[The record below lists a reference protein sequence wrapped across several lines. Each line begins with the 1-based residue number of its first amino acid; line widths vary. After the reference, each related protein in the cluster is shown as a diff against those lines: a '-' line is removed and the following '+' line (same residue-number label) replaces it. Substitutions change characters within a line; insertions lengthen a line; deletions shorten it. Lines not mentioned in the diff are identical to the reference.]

1 MPLNTRM
8 PSGAISRG
16 LGSLRRRGTPRG
28 RGFPPSETRRGG
40 RSTRMGSPPGS
51 DYGSPPSPPPRRS
64 GGLAS
69 LGRSNQTRAGARR
82 ASPPGPLSRVQQDLL
97 RSAQQ
102 HRAEGGTSRDNW
114 ATLDALTAQHGDLY
128 GQRQRRAP
136 PPGQMPSQMMRNG
149 GSMAN
154 AVDPAN
160 LSPEILEMI
169 EELIASGEL
178 GEDLNLSVLPDKVSR
193 ARLENDAI
201 EASALV
207 RDRDTKSRLEN
218 LRNRQG
224 RNNQFVPRLSR
235 GGVPMLANGQAVPPQ
250 IAKTGGAR
258 LDAMR
263 GAGGPPM
270 GGPPMGG
277 PPPPPMAPPPMAPPP
292 QLAGGM
298 PPMMPREEEPIEEE
312 GGISGLPTAIVDTL
326 VSNTSG
332 VDEALAVLDEARN
345 ELISIAGEEDVA
357 MEDEG
362 MLMGEEE
369 EIGGMLEAML
379 G

>member
-8 PSGAISRG
+8 PAGAMSRG

-28 RGFPPSETRRGG
+28 RGLPPSETRRGG
-40 RSTRMGSPPGS
+40 RSTRMGSPP
-51 DYGSPPSPPPRRS
+51 RRS

-69 LGRSNQTRAGARR
+69 LGRSNQTMAGARR

-149 GSMAN
+149 GS
-154 AVDPAN
+154 PGGL
-160 LSPEILEMI
+160 LSPEVMEMI

-178 GEDLNLSVLPDKVSR
+178 GRNKPDWVDDKVTN
-193 ARLENDAI
+193 ARIENDAI
-201 EASALV
+201 EMSSSTDDDI
-207 RDRDTKSRLEN
+207 RRRLRE
-218 LRNRQG
+218 LRERQR
-224 RNNQFVPRLSR
+224 RNNQVVPRLSR

-357 MEDEG
+357 MADEG

>member
-1 MPLNTRM
+1 
-8 PSGAISRG
+8 
-16 LGSLRRRGTPRG
+16 
-28 RGFPPSETRRGG
+28 
-40 RSTRMGSPPGS
+40 
-51 DYGSPPSPPPRRS
+51 
-64 GGLAS
+64 
-69 LGRSNQTRAGARR
+69 
-82 ASPPGPLSRVQQDLL
+82 
-97 RSAQQ
+97 
-102 HRAEGGTSRDNW
+102 
-114 ATLDALTAQHGDLY
+114 
-128 GQRQRRAP
+128 
-136 PPGQMPSQMMRNG
+136 
-149 GSMAN
+149 
-154 AVDPAN
+154 
-160 LSPEILEMI
+160 MI

-207 RDRDTKSRLEN
+207 RDRDTRNTVRE
-218 LRNRQG
+218 LRERQG
-224 RNNQFVPRLSR
+224 RKNQFVPRLSR

-357 MEDEG
+357 MADEE

-369 EIGGMLEAML
+369 DIGGMLEAML

>member
-1 MPLNTRM
+1 MPLNTRI
-8 PSGAISRG
+8 PSGAMSRG
-16 LGSLRRRGTPRG
+16 LGSLRRRRGTPR
-28 RGFPPSETRRGG
+28 RRELPPSLR
-40 RSTRMGSPPGS
+40 RMGGE
-51 DYGSPPSPPPRRS
+51 DTTIAPPPRRS

-69 LGRSNQTRAGARR
+69 LSRGQRS
-82 ASPPGPLSRVQQDLL
+82 LL
-97 RSAQQ
+97 RGAQEHARNTGQ
-102 HRAEGGTSRDNW
+102 NPAALQE
-114 ATLDALTAQHGDLY
+114 LTARHGNMLPS
-128 GQRQRRAP
+128 RP
-136 PPGQMPSQMMRNG
+136 PPPPRQMPSQMMRNG
-149 GSMAN
+149 GS
-154 AVDPAN
+154 PAN
-160 LSPEILEMI
+160 RLLS
-169 EELIASGEL
+169 
-178 GEDLNLSVLPDKVSR
+178 
-193 ARLENDAI
+193 
-201 EASALV
+201 
-207 RDRDTKSRLEN
+207 
-218 LRNRQG
+218 
-224 RNNQFVPRLSR
+224 LSR

>member
-8 PSGAISRG
+8 PAGAISRG
-16 LGSLRRRGTPRG
+16 LGSLRRRGTPQG
-28 RGFPPSETRRGG
+28 RGLPPSEIRRGS
-40 RSTRMGSPPGS
+40 RSTRMGS
-51 DYGSPPSPPPRRS
+51 PPRRS

-69 LGRSNQTRAGARR
+69 LGRSNQTMAGARR

-128 GQRQRRAP
+128 GQRQRRPSP
-136 PPGQMPSQMMRNG
+136 PPRQMPSQMMRNG

-178 GEDLNLSVLPDKVSR
+178 GEDLNLSILDDKVSS

-201 EASALV
+201 EASSLV
-207 RDRDTKSRLEN
+207 RDRDTRN
-218 LRNRQG
+218 TVRDLRERQG
-224 RNNQFVPRLSR
+224 RKNQFVPRLSR

-263 GAGGPPM
+263 GAGGPPMGGPPM

-357 MEDEG
+357 MADEE

>member
-1 MPLNTRM
+1 MPLNTRI
-8 PSGAISRG
+8 PSGAMSRG
-16 LGSLRRRGTPRG
+16 LGSLRRRGTPR
-28 RGFPPSETRRGG
+28 RRELPPSLR
-40 RSTRMGSPPGS
+40 RMGGE
-51 DYGSPPSPPPRRS
+51 DTTIAPPPRRS

-69 LGRSNQTRAGARR
+69 LGRSNQTMAGARR

-128 GQRQRRAP
+128 GQRQRRPSP
-136 PPGQMPSQMMRNG
+136 PPRQMPSQMMRNG

-357 MEDEG
+357 MADEE

-369 EIGGMLEAML
+369 DIGGMLEAML

>member
-1 MPLNTRM
+1 MPLNTRI
-8 PSGAISRG
+8 PSGAMSRG
-16 LGSLRRRGTPRG
+16 LGSLRRRGTPR
-28 RGFPPSETRRGG
+28 RRELPPSLR
-40 RSTRMGSPPGS
+40 RMGGE
-51 DYGSPPSPPPRRS
+51 DTTIAPPPRRS

-69 LGRSNQTRAGARR
+69 LGRSNQTMAGARR

-128 GQRQRRAP
+128 GQRQRRPSP
-136 PPGQMPSQMMRNG
+136 PPRQMPSQMMRNG
-149 GSMAN
+149 GA
-154 AVDPAN
+154 PGGL
-160 LSPEILEMI
+160 LSPEVMETI

-178 GEDLNLSVLPDKVSR
+178 GRDKDEWLEEKVNN
-193 ARLENDAI
+193 ARIENDLI
-201 EASALV
+201 EMSSSTDDDI
-207 RDRDTKSRLEN
+207 RRRLRE
-218 LRNRQG
+218 LREDQR

-357 MEDEG
+357 MADEE

-369 EIGGMLEAML
+369 DIGGMLEAML

>member
-1 MPLNTRM
+1 
-8 PSGAISRG
+8 
-16 LGSLRRRGTPRG
+16 
-28 RGFPPSETRRGG
+28 
-40 RSTRMGSPPGS
+40 
-51 DYGSPPSPPPRRS
+51 
-64 GGLAS
+64 
-69 LGRSNQTRAGARR
+69 
-82 ASPPGPLSRVQQDLL
+82 
-97 RSAQQ
+97 
-102 HRAEGGTSRDNW
+102 
-114 ATLDALTAQHGDLY
+114 
-128 GQRQRRAP
+128 
-136 PPGQMPSQMMRNG
+136 
-149 GSMAN
+149 
-154 AVDPAN
+154 
-160 LSPEILEMI
+160 
-169 EELIASGEL
+169 
-178 GEDLNLSVLPDKVSR
+178 
-193 ARLENDAI
+193 
-201 EASALV
+201 
-207 RDRDTKSRLEN
+207 
-218 LRNRQG
+218 
-224 RNNQFVPRLSR
+224 
-235 GGVPMLANGQAVPPQ
+235 MLANGQAVPPQ

-357 MEDEG
+357 MADEG

>member
-1 MPLNTRM
+1 MPLNTRI
-8 PSGAISRG
+8 PSGAMSRG
-16 LGSLRRRGTPRG
+16 LGSLRRRRGTPRG
-28 RGFPPSETRRGG
+28 RGLPPSETRRGG
-40 RSTRMGSPPGS
+40 RSTRMGSPP
-51 DYGSPPSPPPRRS
+51 RRS

-69 LGRSNQTRAGARR
+69 L
-82 ASPPGPLSRVQQDLL
+82 SRGQQSLL
-97 RSAQQ
+97 RGAQEHARNTGQ
-102 HRAEGGTSRDNW
+102 NPAALQE
-114 ATLDALTAQHGDLY
+114 LTARHGNMLPS
-128 GQRQRRAP
+128 RP
-136 PPGQMPSQMMRNG
+136 PPPPRQMPSQMMRNG

-277 PPPPPMAPPPMAPPP
+277 PPMGGPPPPPMAPPPMAPPP

>member
-1 MPLNTRM
+1 MPLNTRI
-8 PSGAISRG
+8 PSGAMSRG
-16 LGSLRRRGTPRG
+16 LGSLRRRGTPR
-28 RGFPPSETRRGG
+28 RRELPPSLR
-40 RSTRMGSPPGS
+40 RMGGE
-51 DYGSPPSPPPRRS
+51 DTTIAPPPRRS

-128 GQRQRRAP
+128 GQRQRRPSP
-136 PPGQMPSQMMRNG
+136 PPRQMPSQMMRNG
-149 GSMAN
+149 GS
-154 AVDPAN
+154 PAN
-160 LSPEILEMI
+160 RLLS
-169 EELIASGEL
+169 
-178 GEDLNLSVLPDKVSR
+178 
-193 ARLENDAI
+193 
-201 EASALV
+201 
-207 RDRDTKSRLEN
+207 
-218 LRNRQG
+218 
-224 RNNQFVPRLSR
+224 LSR

-277 PPPPPMAPPPMAPPP
+277 PPPPPMAPPP

-357 MEDEG
+357 MADEE

>member
-1 MPLNTRM
+1 MPFNTRM
-8 PSGAISRG
+8 PAGAVSRG
-16 LGSLRRRGTPRG
+16 LGSLRRRGTPQG
-28 RGFPPSETRRGG
+28 RGLPPSETRRGG
-40 RSTRMGSPPGS
+40 RSTTIA
-51 DYGSPPSPPPRRS
+51 PPPRRS

-69 LGRSNQTRAGARR
+69 LGRSNQTMAGARR
-82 ASPPGPLSRVQQDLL
+82 ASPPGPLSKVQQSLL

-102 HRAEGGTSRDNW
+102 TRAEGGTSRDNW

-128 GQRQRRAP
+128 GQRQRRPSP
-136 PPGQMPSQMMRNG
+136 PPRQMPSQMMRNG
-149 GSMAN
+149 GS
-154 AVDPAN
+154 PAN
-160 LSPEILEMI
+160 RLLS
-169 EELIASGEL
+169 
-178 GEDLNLSVLPDKVSR
+178 
-193 ARLENDAI
+193 
-201 EASALV
+201 
-207 RDRDTKSRLEN
+207 
-218 LRNRQG
+218 
-224 RNNQFVPRLSR
+224 LSR

-277 PPPPPMAPPPMAPPP
+277 PPMGGPPMGGPPPPMAPPP

-298 PPMMPREEEPIEEE
+298 PPMMPREEESIEEE

-357 MEDEG
+357 MADEE

-369 EIGGMLEAML
+369 DIGGMLEAML

>member
-8 PSGAISRG
+8 PAGAMSRG
-16 LGSLRRRGTPRG
+16 LGSLRRRRGTPRG
-28 RGFPPSETRRGG
+28 RGLPPSETRRGG

-51 DYGSPPSPPPRRS
+51 GYGTPPSPPPRRS

-69 LGRSNQTRAGARR
+69 LGRSNQTMAGARR

-128 GQRQRRAP
+128 GQRQRRP
-136 PPGQMPSQMMRNG
+136 SPSPRQMPSQMMRNG
-149 GSMAN
+149 GS
-154 AVDPAN
+154 PAN
-160 LSPEILEMI
+160 RLLS
-169 EELIASGEL
+169 
-178 GEDLNLSVLPDKVSR
+178 
-193 ARLENDAI
+193 
-201 EASALV
+201 
-207 RDRDTKSRLEN
+207 
-218 LRNRQG
+218 
-224 RNNQFVPRLSR
+224 LSR

-357 MEDEG
+357 MADEE

-369 EIGGMLEAML
+369 DIGGMLEAML